1 MPSRCSTLK
10 GKVSSRLICK
20 SPLLSFG
27 FSFRKGSGDEGAGV
41 GSSWVASPLRPE
53 LSQLKLCP
61 PRSQEATALPSSA
74 ISSCPFPSLG
84 LSVPI
89 SVWKI
94 TKRSP
99 GEGFPVVRGVGVE
112 AILEG

>member
-41 GSSWVASPLRPE
+41 RSSWVASPLCPE
-53 LSQLKLCP
+53 LSRLKLCP